1 MAATSRQELKCRDTI
16 ITNKNIVIFV
26 FDRGDPY
33 SDKQTFLFHG
43 YYNNSGMF
51 VHICGFRQYE
61 FSIGTY
67 QYGKWYTSMYMHNI
81 LGNITTQMLLSNT
94 QTQFQVRFNGVP
106 QYSTI
111 TCASGGAW
119 ILSQIQEIQ

>member
-1 MAATSRQELKCRDTI
+1 MAATSRQELKCKDTI

-61 FSIGTY
+61 FSTGTY

-111 TCASGGAW
+111 TCVNGGAW